1 MKIEIN
7 GDPKDLQN
15 PTSLEQLIQE
25 LLTDTK
31 GMAVAINNQVIP
43 KTEWAET
50 NLKNLDKVLLITAT
64 QGG

>member
-50 NLKNLDKVLLITAT
+50 DLKDLDKVLLITAT

>member
-43 KTEWAET
+43 KTEWAQT
-50 NLKNLDKVLLITAT
+50 DLKDHDKVLLITAT

>member
-15 PTSLEQLIQE
+15 PTNLNQLIQE
-25 LLTDTK
+25 LKVDTK

-43 KTEWAET
+43 KIEWEQT
-50 NLKNLDKVLLITAT
+50 PLKDQDKVLLITAT